1 MPDVMLPYPLTPTSV
16 DPQILQPSPEFK
28 KEAVKALGAILLF
41 VVMYALLVAAAFG
54 LAFLC
59 AAGGIGLIALKP
71 MGITIMIGLGLA
83 GVGVMVVFFLFKFL
97 FKRHKV
103 DRSGLV
109 EIKEKDHP
117 RLFEFIRTLARE
129 TQTPFPKR
137 IYLSPEVNASV
148 FYDSSFWSMFLP
160 VRKNLLIGLGLVNC
174 VNISE
179 FKAIIAHE
187 FGHFSQRSMKVGS
200 YVYNMNHIIYNLLY
214 DNDGYHSAM
223 ESWANASGYFYFFAM
238 ITGAIVNCIQWVLK
252 QVYALMNRIY
262 MGLSRQMEFHADT
275 VSASVTGANHL
286 ITSLRRLEVADITY
300 NRVFGFYQ
308 ENFDKSFK
316 PDNIYSQHREVM
328 RQFSAYHG
336 LPVVHDLPQVD
347 ARSFARFDKSRIV
360 VANQWASHPSTD
372 DREKHLRSL
381 RIETQTQH
389 DSAWLLFSNAE
400 EVQRQLTAKTF
411 EQVPYKAEVQ
421 LIDANSFRTRYS
433 ESMARYQS
441 PEAYKGYF
449 DGRSISNV
457 NLDELQASAINQKL
471 TLNDLDEL
479 KARAIDENFTLN
491 DLLTDEVMAV
501 PAEREGLAKDIAT
514 LDAIMKDD
522 SGVKQFEFDGQKM
535 TTSQGIVLKP
545 QLERELKKA
554 EGLLLKND
562 ERIIAWFF
570 RKAKDRSPEL
580 RAKYEHLFKV
590 TKGVDDDV
598 KIFNNV
604 HYALAPLYQ
613 NMQLAEINKA
623 VAGLEVPVDVFRKH
637 LTEMLKDAVENGF
650 ITEEQDKEA
659 KAYLAREWKYF
670 TGEAYVQESID
681 KLNAML
687 GLYHQLS
694 AERVYAAKADL
705 LGFQLEMIKG

>member
-1 MPDVMLPYPLTPTSV
+1 MPDVTLPYPLKPTGV
-16 DPQILQPSPEFK
+16 DPQILQPSSAFR

-41 VVMYALLVAAAFG
+41 VVTYALLVAAAFG

-117 RLFEFIRTLARE
+117 RLFEFIRTLAKE

-214 DNDGYHSAM
+214 DNDGYRSAM
-223 ESWANASGYFYFFAM
+223 ESWANSSGYFYFFAM
-238 ITGAIVNCIQWVLK
+238 ITAEIVNCIQWVLK

-300 NRVFGFYQ
+300 NRVFGLYQ

-316 PDNIYSQHREVM
+316 PDNIYTQHREVM

-347 ARSFARFDKSRIV
+347 AKSFARFDKSRIV

-389 DSAWLLFSNAE
+389 DSAWLLFSHAE
-400 EVQRQLTAKTF
+400 EIQQQITAKTF
-411 EQVPYKAEVQ
+411 EQVPYKTDVQ
-421 LIDANSFRTRYS
+421 LIDTNAFRTRYS
-433 ESMARYQS
+433 ESMALYQS
-441 PEAYKGYF
+441 PVSYKGYF
-449 DGRSISNV
+449 DGRSISHV
-457 NLDELQASAINQKL
+457 NLDELQAR
-471 TLNDLDEL
+471 TTDE
-479 KARAIDENFTLN
+479 DFTLN
-491 DLLTDEVMAV
+491 DLLTDEVLAI
-501 PAEREGLAKDIAT
+501 PAEHDGLVKDIGT

-535 TTSQGIVLKP
+535 TSSQGIVLKP
-545 QLERELKKA
+545 QLESELKNA
-554 EGLLLKND
+554 EALLLKND

-570 RKAKDRSPEL
+570 QKAKDRSAAL
-580 RAKYEHLFKV
+580 RDKYEHLFKV
-590 TKGVDDDV
+590 TKGVEDDV
-598 KIFNNV
+598 KIFNDV

-623 VAGLEVPVDVFRKH
+623 VGDLKAPVEAFRKH
-637 LTEMLKDAVENGF
+637 LTEMLKGAFKNGF
-650 ITEEQDKEA
+650 ISEDQDKEA
-659 KAYLAREWKYF
+659 NDYLAREWKYF

-687 GLYHQLS
+687 GLFRQLS
-694 AERVYAAKADL
+694 AERVYHAKADVL
-705 LGFQLEMIKG
+705 RFQLEVIKSLA